1 MASERDVWDMWA
13 KEKRGSQA
21 VMMTSGPIS
30 KYRDFIERRALV
42 GLLSKEI
49 ENGSKIIEVGCGNG
63 RWMKRLIGLGY
74 NDVFGFDFSRELVS
88 MAERDNG
95 NRCSVMDMYN
105 IGLRNGVFDVA
116 LLLQVIPH
124 GNADK
129 LESIMFGVD
138 KLLKGRAKIILMDEF
153 PKKDVKELSSILSK
167 KGYRLKMVKNVR
179 SEAFHRVFRAFVRPA
194 QSQTPMTESGYAKTS
209 LKHYVKILFEL
220 PVDVLLSPFLK
231 DTDLFLEKVLVFER

>member
-13 KEKRGSQA
+13 KEKHGSQA

-49 ENGSKIIEVGCGNG
+49 ENGSKIIEAGCGNG
-63 RWMKRLIGLGY
+63 RWMKRLIGLGF
-74 NDVFGFDFSRELVS
+74 NDVFGFDFSKELVS
-88 MAERDNG
+88 MAKRDNG

-124 GNADK
+124 GDADK
-129 LESIMFGVD
+129 LESVMLGVD
-138 KLLKGRAKIILMDEF
+138 RLLKGRAKIILMDEF
-153 PKKDVKELSSILSK
+153 PKKDVKELSSMLSK
-167 KGYRLKMVKNVR
+167 KGYHLKTVRNVR
-179 SEAFHRVFRAFVRPA
+179 SEAFHRIFGAFTKPTRLRAPVP
-194 QSQTPMTESGYAKTS
+194 ESGYAKTS

-220 PVDVLLSPFLK
+220 PVDILLSPFLK